1 MSNTRKLSSY
11 YIRLAKTPISE
22 YEFSGEDVRFTSEY
36 EALERELGKANS
48 IHGNGHVDW
57 LKVLDGSELL
67 LREQSKDLRAAVWL
81 TWALHQ
87 REALPGLL
95 AGLGMLRHLC
105 EHHWQTLYPLKMRTR
120 SAAFNWLVPRM
131 EGVLSETVPVKEQL
145 PLFRQFV
152 LHLEALDLLLT
163 NHLQDEAPL
172 LLPICRRL
180 SGMVDRA
187 ANDQLEPTS
196 ISGVVTQVKQAA
208 SQFLSPNAEI
218 DNEKDAHKSLRNLQE
233 GARPLCAWWLRQKA
247 TDVRALK
254 LNRTLLWLNI
264 DSLPEC
270 NAEQITALRGLPAD
284 KQKNYQERLEQKQYA
299 DLLVELEA
307 SIARS
312 PFWFDGQR
320 MVWECLDGL
329 NAQLAM
335 REIEIHFALL
345 QQRLPSLIELRFHD
359 GEPFADEQTRAWIS
373 AQVNHHLQAPKTQD
387 PQHTAYVEEPWD
399 IALADALPVLRD
411 EGLKAAVRLLN
422 QGLQSA
428 QGGRAIFF
436 WQLSLARLC
445 FSAKKYDL
453 VKVQLETLDQQLLA
467 SGLNAWEPNL
477 ALEILHL
484 LYRCCELMPQ
494 SNVVRECKDDVYRR
508 LCHLDLDVIL
518 E

>member
-1 MSNTRKLSSY
+1 
-11 YIRLAKTPISE
+11 
-22 YEFSGEDVRFTSEY
+22 
-36 EALERELGKANS
+36 
-48 IHGNGHVDW
+48 
-57 LKVLDGSELL
+57 
-67 LREQSKDLRAAVWL
+67 
-81 TWALHQ
+81 
-87 REALPGLL
+87 
-95 AGLGMLRHLC
+95 
-105 EHHWQTLYPLKMRTR
+105 
-120 SAAFNWLVPRM
+120 
-131 EGVLSETVPVKEQL
+131 
-145 PLFRQFV
+145 
-152 LHLEALDLLLT
+152 
-163 NHLQDEAPL
+163 
-172 LLPICRRL
+172 
-180 SGMVDRA
+180 
-187 ANDQLEPTS
+187 
-196 ISGVVTQVKQAA
+196 
-208 SQFLSPNAEI
+208 
-218 DNEKDAHKSLRNLQE
+218 
-233 GARPLCAWWLRQKA
+233 
-247 TDVRALK
+247 
-254 LNRTLLWLNI
+254 
-264 DSLPEC
+264 
-270 NAEQITALRGLPAD
+270 
-284 KQKNYQERLEQKQYA
+284 
-299 DLLVELEA
+299 
-307 SIARS
+307 
-312 PFWFDGQR
+312 
-320 MVWECLDGL
+320 MVWECLEGL

-453 VKVQLETLDQQLLA
+453 VKVQLETLDQQLLE